1 MRTRMR
7 VIQGQLAELEP
18 HRTSAIE
25 AAYQHFRL
33 DKQGNLVSPKTLRHY
48 EWTIR
53 PFLRWLAEEH
63 PAVARFEQLG
73 VDLVREYRVWVAQR
87 PTNRGRLPEPATLN
101 DLHRLLMTFL
111 RWAEDEGYA
120 VDPRMRRLKAP
131 RVPLKEATVFHIA
144 QLRDVLA
151 ACNPERPQEELI
163 VRMLVGSGVRAA
175 ELCGLAV
182 RGPDGLPD
190 LMLDSLDRGRVEL
203 RVRWD
208 AGAKGK
214 KSRRV
219 PITPKLAAAIK
230 RYEARHRDHAR
241 VATILVNNRGQS
253 YTPWGIDQLMDR
265 LERRVGFHVHAH
277 AFRHTFATVA
287 CQAGWNL
294 ERLRAAMGHA
304 DYAVLHRYVRLSSE
318 RDLGAM
324 SEWTNFM
331 VMDGSGWPAATSAGS
346 AWRRP

>member
-1 MRTRMR
+1 MRTTVR
-7 VIQGQLAELEP
+7 VIQGRLAESEP
-18 HRTSAIE
+18 HRSSAIE

-33 DKQGNLVSPKTLRHY
+33 DKQGSLVSPKTLRHY

-53 PFLRWLAEEH
+53 PFLRWLDDQH
-63 PAVARFEQLG
+63 PQVARFEQLG

-144 QLRDVLA
+144 QLRHVLA
-151 ACNPERPQEELI
+151 ACNAERPQEELI
-163 VRMLVGSGVRAA
+163 ARMLVGSGVRAA
-175 ELCGLAV
+175 ELCGRAV
-182 RGPDGLPD
+182 RAPDGLPA
-190 LMLDSLDRGRVEL
+190 LMRDSLDRGRVEL

-241 VATILVNNRGQS
+241 VPTILVNDRGLS

-265 LERRVGFHVHAH
+265 LEKRVGFHIHAH

-318 RDLGAM
+318 RDLGPLDDW
-324 SEWTNFM
+324 SNFIAFE
-331 VMDGSGWPAATSAGS
+331 PASMGGAQSPNR
-346 AWRRP
+346 AWK

>member
-1 MRTRMR
+1 MRTTVR
-7 VIQGQLAELEP
+7 VIQGRLAESEP

-33 DKQGNLVSPKTLRHY
+33 DKQGSLVSPKTLQHY

-53 PFLRWLAEEH
+53 PFLRWLDEEH
-63 PAVARFEQLG
+63 PEVLRFEQLS
-73 VDLVREYRVWVAQR
+73 VEMVRQYRVDMSQR
-87 PTNRGRLPEPATLN
+87 LTTRGRVPQPATLN

-144 QLRDVLA
+144 QLRVVLG

-163 VRMLVGSGVRAA
+163 VRMLVGSGIRAA

-219 PITPKLAAAIK
+219 PITPKLAAVIK
-230 RYEARHRDHAR
+230 RYRGAASRPCAGADHP
-241 VATILVNNRGQS
+241 S
-253 YTPWGIDQLMDR
+253 
-265 LERRVGFHVHAH
+265 ERSRAVVHAVGYRPAH
-277 AFRHTFATVA
+277 GPHRE
-287 CQAGWNL
+287 AG
-294 ERLRAAMGHA
+294 
-304 DYAVLHRYVRLSSE
+304 RLSRACACLPAHVRHGGLPGGLES
-318 RDLGAM
+318 GAAP
-324 SEWTNFM
+324 SG
-331 VMDGSGWPAATSAGS
+331 DGSCRLCGAAPLCALEQRAGSWPASGVGKFH
-346 AWRRP
+346 RHGRHQ

>member
-1 MRTRMR
+1 MPTTVR
-7 VIQGQLAELEP
+7 VIQGRLAESEP
-18 HRTSAIE
+18 HRSSTIE

-33 DKQGNLVSPKTLRHY
+33 DKQGSLVSPKTLRHD

-53 PFLRWLAEEH
+53 PFLRWLDDEH
-63 PAVARFEQLG
+63 QQVARFEQLG
-73 VDLVREYRVWVAQR
+73 VDLVREYRVWVAER
-87 PTNRGRLPEPATLN
+87 PTNRGSLPEPATLN

-144 QLRDVLA
+144 QLREVLA
-151 ACNPERPQEELI
+151 ACNAERAQEELI
-163 VRMLVGSGVRAA
+163 IRMLVGSGGRAA

-182 RGPDGLPD
+182 RAPDGLSD

-241 VATILVNNRGQS
+241 VSTILVNDRGLS

-265 LERRVGFHVHAH
+265 LERRVGVHILRPAVSYI
-277 AFRHTFATVA
+277 FATHA
-287 CQAGWNL
+287 CQA
-294 ERLRAAMGHA
+294 R
-304 DYAVLHRYVRLSSE
+304 
-318 RDLGAM
+318 RDLDSLPDSRG
-324 SEWTNFM
+324 
-331 VMDGSGWPAATSAGS
+331 PAPHAAPASYLLS
-346 AWRRP
+346 HHR

>member
-1 MRTRMR
+1 MRTTVR
-7 VIQGQLAELEP
+7 VIQGRLAESEP

-33 DKQGNLVSPKTLRHY
+33 DKQGSLVSLKTLQHY

-53 PFLRWLAEEH
+53 PFLRWLDEEH
-63 PAVARFEQLG
+63 PEVLRCEQLG
-73 VDLVREYRVWVAQR
+73 VDMVRQYRVDTSQR
-87 PTNRGRLPEPATLN
+87 LTTRGRLPEPATLN

-120 VDPRMRRLKAP
+120 VDPRMHRLKAP
-131 RVPLKEATVFHIA
+131 RVPLKEATVLHIA

-208 AGAKGK
+208 AGARARSRGESRSHPN
-214 KSRRV
+214 SRR
-219 PITPKLAAAIK
+219 
-230 RYEARHRDHAR
+230 RSS
-241 VATILVNNRGQS
+241 ATKPDIANTR
-253 YTPWGIDQLMDR
+253 
-265 LERRVGFHVHAH
+265 
-277 AFRHTFATVA
+277 
-287 CQAGWNL
+287 
-294 ERLRAAMGHA
+294 
-304 DYAVLHRYVRLSSE
+304 
-318 RDLGAM
+318 
-324 SEWTNFM
+324 
-331 VMDGSGWPAATSAGS
+331 
-346 AWRRP
+346 AWRPSLSTIVVCPTRPGASTS

>member
-1 MRTRMR
+1 
-7 VIQGQLAELEP
+7 VDDQAVPALAGRGASEVL
-18 HRTSAIE
+18 
-25 AAYQHFRL
+25 
-33 DKQGNLVSPKTLRHY
+33 
-48 EWTIR
+48 
-53 PFLRWLAEEH
+53 
-63 PAVARFEQLG
+63 RFEQLN
-73 VDLVREYRVWVAQR
+73 VEMVRQYRIEMSQR
-87 PTNRGRLPEPATLN
+87 LTTRGRLPEPATLN

-120 VDPRMRRLKAP
+120 VDSRMRRLKAP
-131 RVPLKEATVFHIA
+131 RVPLKEATVLHIA
-144 QLRDVLA
+144 RLRDVLA

-241 VATILVNNRGQS
+241 EPNVLVNDRGLS

-265 LERRVGFHVHAH
+265 LEKRVGFHIHAH
-277 AFRHTFATVA
+277 AFRHTSQRWLARWAGTWSAYARRWATRTMR
-287 CQAGWNL
+287 CC
-294 ERLRAAMGHA
+294 
-304 DYAVLHRYVRLSSE
+304 
-318 RDLGAM
+318 
-324 SEWTNFM
+324 T
-331 VMDGSGWPAATSAGS
+331 ATSGS
-346 AWRRP
+346 AASATWDPCWTGRASSWSRKVLYRQWLAPVDRGAEYDDSAESPNSREGQSDPLFLPVGRGEQND

>member
-1 MRTRMR
+1 MRTTVR
-7 VIQGQLAELEP
+7 VIQGRLAESDP

-33 DKQGNLVSPKTLRHY
+33 DKQGSLVSPKTLRHY

-53 PFLRWLAEEH
+53 PFLNWLDEVH
-63 PAVARFEQLG
+63 PQVARFEQLG
-73 VDLVREYRVWVAQR
+73 VDLVREYRVCVAER

-182 RGPDGLPD
+182 RGPDGWTAGGWSFACVGTPAPRAK
-190 LMLDSLDRGRVEL
+190 SRVECQSRPSWPL
-203 RVRWD
+203 RSS
-208 AGAKGK
+208 G
-214 KSRRV
+214 
-219 PITPKLAAAIK
+219 TK
-230 RYEARHRDHAR
+230 RGI
-241 VATILVNNRGQS
+241 AT
-253 YTPWGIDQLMDR
+253 M
-265 LERRVGFHVHAH
+265 LECPRF
-277 AFRHTFATVA
+277 
-287 CQAGWNL
+287 L
-294 ERLRAAMGHA
+294 
-304 DYAVLHRYVRLSSE
+304 
-318 RDLGAM
+318 
-324 SEWTNFM
+324 
-331 VMDGSGWPAATSAGS
+331 
-346 AWRRP
+346 